1 MKRLTV
7 KHEDGSVT
15 LHTDTVLADAIRRL
29 AQYED
34 SQLSP
39 EMVWELGGY
48 TACVLSRHEAET
60 YSDKCPCGE
69 CKYADVCED
78 NACEFDHEKQMMFE
92 KHCLKYINWMLD
104 CVVML
109 AQYEKAGL
117 SPKRIVELGIADLE
131 GRVSIAHKK

>member
-48 TACVLSRHEAET
+48 TACVLSRHETET
-60 YSDKCPCGE
+60 FSDKCPCGE
-69 CKYADVCED
+69 CKYADACEN
-78 NACEFDHEKQMMFE
+78 NACEFDYEKQMMFE
-92 KHCLKYINWMLD
+92 KHCLKYTNWMLD

-117 SPKRIVELGIADLE
+117 SPKRIVELGVADLE
-131 GRVSIAHKK
+131 GRVSVAHKK